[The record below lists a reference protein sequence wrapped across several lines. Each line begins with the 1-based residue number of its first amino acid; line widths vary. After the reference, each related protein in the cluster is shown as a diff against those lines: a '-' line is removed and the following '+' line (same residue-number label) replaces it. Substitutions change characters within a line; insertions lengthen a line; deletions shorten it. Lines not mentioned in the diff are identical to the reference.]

1 MQQPDAVSVL
11 LRGRF
16 RSLPHLW
23 LSARVDIHVGRLQTV
38 RMVFDAHPIRVL
50 HHFRLFGATADGT
63 AWPQTCD
70 TIENVQFVGVPHAGH
85 HGAVEFQFGLFEL
98 SDASDIQVLQAR
110 ARIDWQHSDSEEV
123 ARTVGFYRGDCDVR
137 WTDRIHIG
145 FVSPDTI
152 MHRKRNKFSILFA
165 VDSQVSPNFNAY
177 GVGMISTALLFDA
190 IIGNVQEKA
199 MREHKAS
206 NVEVVQYSYGIGFVY
221 LLVVLTLT
229 GNLMSGLRF
238 CATVSSQIIQIR
250 TWCALIKT
258 KCFCFSPP
266 PLQYPIQTYGYAFLF
281 SLSGY
286 LGIQFV
292 LTLVRTCGAPL
303 AATVTTARKAVTI
316 IISFIFF
323 AKPFSIQ

>member
-1 MQQPDAVSVL
+1 
-11 LRGRF
+11 
-16 RSLPHLW
+16 
-23 LSARVDIHVGRLQTV
+23 
-38 RMVFDAHPIRVL
+38 
-50 HHFRLFGATADGT
+50 
-63 AWPQTCD
+63 
-70 TIENVQFVGVPHAGH
+70 
-85 HGAVEFQFGLFEL
+85 
-98 SDASDIQVLQAR
+98 
-110 ARIDWQHSDSEEV
+110 
-123 ARTVGFYRGDCDVR
+123 
-137 WTDRIHIG
+137 
-145 FVSPDTI
+145 
-152 MHRKRNKFSILFA
+152 
-165 VDSQVSPNFNAY
+165 
-177 GVGMISTALLFDA
+177 MISTALLFDA

-238 CATVSSQIIQIR
+238 CATVSYEISHF
-250 TWCALIKT
+250 WCPDKNEI
-258 KCFCFSPP
+258 FFSFSAS
-266 PLQYPIQTYGYAFLF
+266 QYPIQTYGYAFLF

-323 AKPFSIQ
+323 AKPFSVQ